1 VRVDRDPETP
11 VPTASYEDRT
21 KTELDEIARERD
33 IDGRSSMS
41 KADLVE
47 ALELDDV
54 GPDAVALLTRQHER
68 IRELF
73 TSILERG
80 DGDLQ
85 AKGDDVHELV
95 STLVKHAEIEELV
108 FYPAVREELGEE
120 EIVDESLEEH
130 HAAELLLWELDKL
143 PPDAPR
149 YDAKVKVL
157 QENVLHHVEEEETE
171 LFPKVAEQLE
181 PRRRREIG
189 AAMVRAWDVAPSRPH
204 PLSPDTPPGNWL
216 AGIPA
221 AGYDLVVGAVQLVK
235 RRVLRR

>member
-189 AAMVRAWDVAPSRPH
+189 AAMVRAWNVAPSRPH

-216 AGIPA
+216 SGIPA